1 MIQDAKKRFDPGS
14 TDGDRALKVLD
25 EFCEG
30 TPGNTAEF
38 VLDSGSGVVRVVT
51 FQSARMQRSFA
62 AFPEV
67 VLVDST
73 HDTKSNRYKLFSFA
87 IHDVFGRGQYVQHAL
102 VIAEE
107 KPNLA
112 IAVVTFNKNNPA
124 WTKIRVVMTDKAFH
138 EKDGLADAWPKA
150 RQLLCKWHVET
161 WLKKQCSRLGGVG
174 MLETK
179 QLKDI
184 MKGLVNAES
193 QQEYDDLKVAFLST
207 VRDDV
212 DNLLNKSFMTHWD
225 TTTEEWGMFKRGGVP
240 HLKNNTNNRLES
252 KWGRI
257 KEVVDDNFTINQLI
271 SMLITLQEY
280 AEERYLAEFHRIG
293 SRPPMAEDPELSA
306 LAMHLSEYAVRM
318 VAEQHQLAA
327 GPKSDYDVE
336 VHGEM
341 TKLTNPATGDTHE
354 VNARMSTCDCI
365 FMQTCLLPC
374 RHVMYSRK
382 VSNYETVTP
391 PNQTLAT
398 RWIVESPANNIEGG
412 DVLPGG
418 VNRVNCS
425 PIRAQPP
432 INRDTK
438 YMQSKQLSENII
450 NVLSLQPS
458 TTYRL
463 GMKWLSGFHTRCGR
477 GNLKSLLAKGLQTR
491 VVSKPFASLFCWRRH
506 GIPAFL
512 RGSRS
517 GQPTRTEASRKLCR
531 GRGNQC
537 ESNDCVRVAAK
548 AEGLNETGG
557 KKR

>member
-1 MIQDAKKRFDPGS
+1 MSRAGAKPKEILAYLRAKTGKRTVLQDVHNMIQDAKKRFDPGS

-225 TTTEEWGMFKRGGVP
+225 TTTEEWGIQPEPK
-240 HLKNNTNNRLES
+240 H
-252 KWGRI
+252 
-257 KEVVDDNFTINQLI
+257 
-271 SMLITLQEY
+271 QENC
-280 AEERYLAEFHRIG
+280 AEEEGTSARVTIVFASPPRRRGLTRRAERKDESTREMREAKRIMARVREGKNAVVVNLAH
-293 SRPPMAEDPELSA
+293 MAALS
-306 LAMHLSEYAVRM
+306 
-318 VAEQHQLAA
+318 
-327 GPKSDYDVE
+327 GPYCSSTEEPFLDKLNLPSVE
-336 VHGEM
+336 V
-341 TKLTNPATGDTHE
+341 TGSQE
-354 VNARMSTCDCI
+354 LRR
-365 FMQTCLLPC
+365 F
-374 RHVMYSRK
+374 
-382 VSNYETVTP
+382 
-391 PNQTLAT
+391 
-398 RWIVESPANNIEGG
+398 NIG
-412 DVLPGG
+412 
-418 VNRVNCS
+418 
-425 PIRAQPP
+425 
-432 INRDTK
+432 K
-438 YMQSKQLSENII
+438 
-450 NVLSLQPS
+450 
-458 TTYRL
+458 
-463 GMKWLSGFHTRCGR
+463 
-477 GNLKSLLAKGLQTR
+477 
-491 VVSKPFASLFCWRRH
+491 
-506 GIPAFL
+506 AF
-512 RGSRS
+512 
-517 GQPTRTEASRKLCR
+517 Q
-531 GRGNQC
+531 
-537 ESNDCVRVAAK
+537 
-548 AEGLNETGG
+548 
-557 KKR
+557 